1 MAQVE
6 TIAQVL
12 TTTDAGRRS
21 ARQTSNA
28 VCRKPSTTLATSQQE
43 VISFREMVTQQYTPE
58 IQPLCAY
65 EPLKCYLGAAPALG
79 KISRVI
85 GAKFAVAWLMSQIDY
100 YSRTLNTADQMT
112 EDDTQHLA
120 LTILGNYPH
129 LNLAEV
135 MLFFSRLSGGI
146 YGQVAYGQVRA
157 ENITAK
163 IPEFLKH
170 RARELDR
177 HKREQQ
183 QLEREAE
190 ERRRAQYAISYDE
203 WQRIKADVLA
213 LCNGDKQA
221 AEEYINRK
229 YLKQ

>member
-1 MAQVE
+1 M
-6 TIAQVL
+6 
-12 TTTDAGRRS
+12 
-21 ARQTSNA
+21 
-28 VCRKPSTTLATSQQE
+28 LATSQKE
-43 VISFREMVTQQYTPE
+43 VITLREVVTHKYTPK
-58 IQPLCAY
+58 IQTLCAC
-65 EPLKCYLGAAPALG
+65 EPLRCYLGTAPALG
-79 KISRVI
+79 KISRVV

-112 EDDTQHLA
+112 EDDTMHVAMAILA
-120 LTILGNYPH
+120 NYPQ
-129 LNLAEV
+129 LNLTEI

-170 RARELDR
+170 RDRELDR

-183 QLEREAE
+183 QLERAAE
-190 ERRRAQYAISYDE
+190 ERRRAQYAISHKE
-203 WQRIKADVLA
+203 WENIKAEALT

-229 YLKQ
+229 YLKK

>member
-1 MAQVE
+1 M
-6 TIAQVL
+6 
-12 TTTDAGRRS
+12 
-21 ARQTSNA
+21 
-28 VCRKPSTTLATSQQE
+28 
-43 VISFREMVTQQYTPE
+43 
-58 IQPLCAY
+58 CAS
-65 EPLKCYLGAAPALG
+65 EPLRCYLGTAPTLG
-79 KISRVI
+79 QVAHDI
-85 GAKFAVAWLMSQIDY
+85 GANFAVSWLMSQIDY
-100 YSRTLNTADQMT
+100 YSHTLNTADQMT
-112 EDDTQHLA
+112 ENDMQHLA
-120 LTILGNYPH
+120 LTILGNYSS
-129 LNLAEV
+129 LNLAEI

-177 HKREQQ
+177 HEREQQ

-190 ERRRAQYAISYDE
+190 ERRRAQFAISYDE

-213 LCNGDKQA
+213 LCNGDEQA

-229 YLKQ
+229 YLKK

>member
-1 MAQVE
+1 M
-6 TIAQVL
+6 
-12 TTTDAGRRS
+12 
-21 ARQTSNA
+21 
-28 VCRKPSTTLATSQQE
+28 LATSQKEAITLRE
-43 VISFREMVTQQYTPE
+43 VVAHQYTPK
-58 IQPLCAY
+58 IQPLCAC
-65 EPLKCYLGAAPALG
+65 EPLRCYLGTAPALG
-79 KISRVI
+79 KISRVV
-85 GAKFAVAWLMSQIDY
+85 GARFAVTWLMSQIDY

-112 EDDTQHLA
+112 EDDMRHLA
-120 LTILGNYPH
+120 LVILGNYPH

-170 RARELDR
+170 RARELDK
-177 HKREQQ
+177 HHRE
-183 QLEREAE
+183 EAAAQ
-190 ERRRAQYAISYDE
+190 RRREEADRAQFAISYDE

>member
-1 MAQVE
+1 
-6 TIAQVL
+6 
-12 TTTDAGRRS
+12 
-21 ARQTSNA
+21 
-28 VCRKPSTTLATSQQE
+28 
-43 VISFREMVTQQYTPE
+43 MVTQQYTPE
-58 IQPLCAY
+58 IQPLCAS

-112 EDDTQHLA
+112 EDDTQHVAMAILA
-120 LTILGNYPH
+120 NYPH
-129 LNLAEV
+129 LNLAEI

-170 RARELDR
+170 RARELDLYE
-177 HKREQQ
+177 RELQ
-183 QLEREAE
+183 QLERAAE
-190 ERRRAQYAISYDE
+190 ERRRAQFAISYDE

-213 LCNGDKQA
+213 LCNGDEQA

>member
-6 TIAQVL
+6 TISQVL
-12 TTTDAGRRS
+12 TKTDAGRRNE
-21 ARQTSNA
+21 RPTSSVA
-28 VCRKPSTTLATSQQE
+28 CKKPSTMLATFQQE
-43 VISFREMVTQQYTPE
+43 VITLREVVTNQFTPK
-58 IQPLCAY
+58 IQPLCAS
-65 EPLKCYLGAAPALG
+65 EPLRCYLGTAPTLG
-79 KISRVI
+79 KVARVV
-85 GAKFAVAWLMSQIDY
+85 GAKFATSWLMSQIDY

-112 EDDTQHLA
+112 ENDMLHLA

-135 MLFFSRLSGGI
+135 MLFLSRLSGGI

-163 IPEFLKH
+163 IPDFLKH
-170 RARELDR
+170 RAHELDK
-177 HKREQQ
+177 HHREEAAAQRQ
-183 QLEREAE
+183 REEAH
-190 ERRRAQYAISYDE
+190 RAQFAITYDE
-203 WQRIKADVLA
+203 WQHIKTTAVA
-213 LCNGDKQA
+213 LCNGDKKA

>member
-1 MAQVE
+1 M
-6 TIAQVL
+6 
-12 TTTDAGRRS
+12 
-21 ARQTSNA
+21 
-28 VCRKPSTTLATSQQE
+28 
-43 VISFREMVTQQYTPE
+43 
-58 IQPLCAY
+58 CAS
-65 EPLKCYLGAAPALG
+65 EPLRCYLGTAPALG
-79 KISRVI
+79 KISRVV
-85 GAKFAVAWLMSQIDY
+85 GAKFAVTWLMSQIDY

-120 LTILGNYPH
+120 MAILANYPQ
-129 LNLAEV
+129 LNLAEI

-177 HKREQQ
+177 HEREQQ
-183 QLEREAE
+183 QLERAAE
-190 ERRRAQYAISYDE
+190 ERRRAQYAISHKE
-203 WQRIKADVLA
+203 WENIKAEALI

-221 AEEYINRK
+221 AKEYIKTK
-229 YLKQ
+229 YPKQ

>member
-1 MAQVE
+1 M
-6 TIAQVL
+6 
-12 TTTDAGRRS
+12 
-21 ARQTSNA
+21 
-28 VCRKPSTTLATSQQE
+28 LATFQQE
-43 VISFREMVTQQYTPE
+43 VITLREVVTHQYTPK
-58 IQPLCAY
+58 IQPLCAS
-65 EPLKCYLGAAPALG
+65 EPLRCYLGTAPALG
-79 KISRVI
+79 HISRVV
-85 GAKFAVAWLMSQIDY
+85 GAKFAVTWLMSQIDY

-112 EDDTQHLA
+112 EDDTMHVAMAILA
-120 LTILGNYPH
+120 NYPQ
-129 LNLAEV
+129 LNLAEI

-170 RARELDR
+170 RARELDLYE
-177 HKREQQ
+177 REQQ

-190 ERRRAQYAISYDE
+190 ERRRAQFAISYDE

-229 YLKQ
+229 YLNQWRHTD

>member
-1 MAQVE
+1 M
-6 TIAQVL
+6 
-12 TTTDAGRRS
+12 
-21 ARQTSNA
+21 
-28 VCRKPSTTLATSQQE
+28 
-43 VISFREMVTQQYTPE
+43 
-58 IQPLCAY
+58 CAS
-65 EPLKCYLGAAPALG
+65 EPLRCYLGTAPALG
-79 KISRVI
+79 KISRVV
-85 GAKFAVAWLMSQIDY
+85 GAKFAVTWLMSQIDY

-120 LTILGNYPH
+120 MAILANYPQ
-129 LNLAEV
+129 LNLAEI

-146 YGQVAYGQVRA
+146 YGQVRA

-177 HKREQQ
+177 HEREQQ
-183 QLEREAE
+183 QLERAAE
-190 ERRRAQYAISYDE
+190 ERRRAQYAISHKE
-203 WQRIKADVLA
+203 WENIKAEALT

-229 YLKQ
+229 DLKQ